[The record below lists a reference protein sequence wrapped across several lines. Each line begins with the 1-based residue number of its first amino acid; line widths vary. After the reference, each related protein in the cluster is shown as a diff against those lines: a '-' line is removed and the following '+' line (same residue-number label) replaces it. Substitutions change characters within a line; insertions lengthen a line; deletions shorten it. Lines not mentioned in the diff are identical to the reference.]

1 MAPAQHRTSVVAV
14 LGALFL
20 ALLLA
25 ALDQTI
31 VSTALPTIVGEL
43 GGLTHLS
50 WVVTAYLLT
59 STVAGPFYGKLG
71 DIYGR
76 KIILQSAIVIFLV
89 GSALCGLAQNMIG
102 LIAFRALQGIGGGG
116 LIVTII
122 AVIGD
127 LIPPRERGRYQ
138 GLFGAAFGLATILGP
153 LLGGF
158 FVDQLT
164 WRWIF
169 YINLPTGLLAL
180 FVIAVAL
187 PPPSTRRRHEIDYR
201 GGALLT
207 IALTAT
213 IVFTSLGGISFAW
226 TSPVT
231 LTLIAVSV
239 ISAAFFVAVERHAR
253 EPLLPMTLFRNRN
266 FVVASSV
273 GLILGLALFGS
284 VTFLP
289 IYLQVAKGVSP
300 SASGLMLMPMMFG
313 MLITSILSGRI
324 ISRWG
329 RYKLFP
335 VTGTAIM
342 TFGLFMLSRLS
353 LDSHQ
358 WQTSLD
364 ALWLGLGMGM
374 VMQVLILA
382 VQNSI
387 EYEYLGVATSGTML
401 FRSVGGALGVALFG
415 AIFAGGLRARLGPE
429 GLDFLTNAVPAA
441 VRGLPPVMQQE
452 YIDAVMAALRPV
464 FVAATCIAALGFVLT
479 IFLQE
484 IELRDTAP
492 AEGLAESFAMPR
504 DATSLEELERIIT
517 VLIARENRWRVYA
530 DFARQGGIDLPPP
543 ELWMLARL
551 GERERVTLLSLSREL
566 KVPETALAQ
575 PLNALCARGLAEQ
588 RPSSEFI
595 LTDAGAAMRE
605 RMLAARRRNLADLL
619 ARWQPEQHPDVLTLI
634 DRLARALSTDLPAPR
649 QRETG
654 NRNFTKLYLRDTSE
668 QKPAPNLLAWAHLAS
683 TA

>member
-1 MAPAQHRTSVVAV
+1 MAPAQHGRSVAAV

-59 STVAGPFYGKLG
+59 STIVGPFYGKFG
-71 DIYGR
+71 DIHGR
-76 KIILQSAIVIFLV
+76 KIVLQAGIVVFLL
-89 GSALCGLAQNMIG
+89 GSALCGLAQNMVE

-116 LIVTII
+116 LIVTTV

-138 GLFGAAFGLATILGP
+138 GFFGAAFGLATIIGP

-158 FVDQLT
+158 FVDHLT

-180 FVIAVAL
+180 FVIAAAL
-187 PPPSTRRRHEIDYR
+187 PAPSTRRRHEIDYR

-207 IALTAT
+207 VALAAT
-213 IVFTSLGGISFAW
+213 ILFTSLGGISFAW

-231 LTLIAVSV
+231 LSLIGVSI
-239 ISAAFFVAVERHAR
+239 ISAAGFVMVEWRAP
-253 EPLLPMTLFRNRN
+253 EPLLPMSLFRNRN
-266 FVVASSV
+266 FVVASTVGFIV
-273 GLILGLALFGS
+273 GLSLFGA

-289 IYLQVAKGVSP
+289 IYLQVAKGESP
-300 SASGLMLMPMMFG
+300 SVSGLMLMPMMFG

-335 VTGTAIM
+335 VAGTAIM
-342 TFGLFMLSRLS
+342 TLGLVMLSRLS
-353 LDSHQ
+353 LDSYQ

-387 EYEYLGVATSGTML
+387 EYKYLGVATSGTML

-415 AIFAGGLRARLGPE
+415 AIFASGLHTRLGPQ
-429 GLDFLTNAVPAA
+429 GMDFLSSAVPAA
-441 VRGLPPVMQQE
+441 VQGLPPVMHQE

-464 FVAATCIAALGFVLT
+464 FVLAACIGALGFVLT
-479 IFLQE
+479 IFLHE
-484 IELRDTAP
+484 IELRDAAP

-504 DATSLEELERIIT
+504 DATSLEELERIVT
-517 VLIARENRWRVYA
+517 ALVARENRWRVYA
-530 DFARQGGIDLPPP
+530 DFAQRAGVDLPPT
-543 ELWMLARL
+543 ELWMLARV
-551 GERERVTLLSLSREL
+551 GEREPVTLGSLSAEL
-566 KVPETALAQ
+566 NVPEPALAQ
-575 PLNALCARGLAEQ
+575 PLNALCARGLIEE
-588 RPSSEFI
+588 RPSQELV
-595 LTDAGAAMRE
+595 LTAAGMAMRE
-605 RMLAARRRNLADLL
+605 RVLAERRRGLSDLL
-619 ARWQPEQHPDVLTLI
+619 ARWQPEQHPDVLALI
-634 DRLARALSTDLPAPR
+634 DRLARALTSDLPAPR
-649 QRETG
+649 AT
-654 NRNFTKLYLRDTSE
+654 
-668 QKPAPNLLAWAHLAS
+668 
-683 TA
+683 

>member
-169 YINLPTGLLAL
+169 YINLPTGLVAL

-634 DRLARALSTDLPAPR
+634 DRLARALSTDLPSPQA
-649 QRETG
+649 T
-654 NRNFTKLYLRDTSE
+654 
-668 QKPAPNLLAWAHLAS
+668 
-683 TA
+683 